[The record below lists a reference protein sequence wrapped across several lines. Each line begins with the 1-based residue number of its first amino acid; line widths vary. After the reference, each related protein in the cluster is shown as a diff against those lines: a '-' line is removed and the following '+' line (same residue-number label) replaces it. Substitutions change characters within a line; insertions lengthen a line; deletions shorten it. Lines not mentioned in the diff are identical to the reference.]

1 MNTSAWFCACVLL
14 GFAAVVASAPKA
26 APVWSVSFVI
36 DMRPQIAAKTFD
48 PKKDAVGV
56 RGGIEPLSWMKTTPA
71 LDAKGDGVYSVTVT
85 FRKRPFGGQAVPYK
99 YKVERTGHSDDGW
112 EEGRNR
118 LVALDAPAQTGRR
131 VFDEPPPPIMPQR
144 TGTFRAH
151 PAFQSKF
158 LEPRDVI
165 VYLPPDY
172 EKDLT
177 RRYPVLYMHDGQ
189 NLFDAVH
196 AGMEWQ
202 VDETA
207 ERLIRSGAIGP
218 LIVVGVASADSDVRR
233 DEYTPTYVEFKRED
247 GVVLK
252 GGGKADLYGRLLV
265 EELKPFI
272 DRTYRT
278 RPEAAATSLGGS
290 SFGGLVTLY
299 LGLKYPQTFGGT
311 LLAVSPSVWWDD
323 RVILK
328 AVAALPAK
336 TGQRIWV
343 DIGTAEGDDDVADTR
358 RLRDAL
364 IAKGWKLG
372 VDLAYVEAKGAAHD
386 EIAWAERMEP
396 MLRFVDGGAKPAPR

>member
-1 MNTSAWFCACVLL
+1 MS
-14 GFAAVVASAPKA
+14 FAAASASAQEA
-26 APVWSVSFVI
+26 APTWSVSFTI
-36 DMRPQIAAKTFD
+36 DMRPQIAAKTFN
-48 PKKDAVGV
+48 PKKDTVGV
-56 RGGIEPLSWMKTTPA
+56 RGGVAPLSWMKTTPA
-71 LDAKGDGVYSVTVT
+71 LDANGEGLYTVTVT
-85 FRKRPFGGQAVPYK
+85 FPKRPFGGQAVPYK
-99 YKVERTGHSDDGW
+99 FKVERAGQQNDGW

-118 LVALDAPAQTGRR
+118 LVALDGPVQSVRR
-131 VFDEPPPPIMPQR
+131 VFDEPPPPIVPHR
-144 TGTFRAH
+144 TGTFRTH
-151 PAFQSKF
+151 PAFASKY
-158 LEPRDVI
+158 LGPRDVI

-172 EKDLT
+172 EKDT
-177 RRYPVLYMHDGQ
+177 AKDTARRYPVLYLHDGQ

-218 LIVVGVASADSDVRR
+218 MIVVGVASAGSSDLRK

-299 LGLKYPQTFGGT
+299 LGLKYPQIFGGT

-328 AVAALPAK
+328 TVAALPAR

-364 IAKGWKLG
+364 VAKGWKLG
-372 VDLAYVEAKGAAHD
+372 VDLAYVEAEGAAHD

-396 MLRFVDGGAKPAPR
+396 MLRFVDGAAKPAH